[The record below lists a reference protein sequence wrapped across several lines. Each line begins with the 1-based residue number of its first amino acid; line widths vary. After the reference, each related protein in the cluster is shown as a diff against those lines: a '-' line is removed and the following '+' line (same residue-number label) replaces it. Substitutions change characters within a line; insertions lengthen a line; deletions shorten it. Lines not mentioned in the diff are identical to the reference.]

1 MTNDAKPGPG
11 VRWRDD
17 ADGRGGTLGFPRQVS
32 AFHAIGA
39 LWNLILPVA
48 TLKPGSGLFLAVGC
62 IASLGFAYFLA
73 RSLKNQA
80 HVRMDGGQL
89 TVTHGPWWPRA
100 AFFSHPLADI
110 GSFDVGP
117 SAEFENAYDLFLVT
131 KSDLR
136 VRLPIE
142 LNGIVVRVKG
152 SKRAAWGHVPVSHA
166 TYVAERLTEA
176 LERVRHEGGSYRLAP
191 GTGVGVDVRV
201 GDELDAETETEPPS
215 QRMQR

>member
-1 MTNDAKPGPG
+1 
-11 VRWRDD
+11 
-17 ADGRGGTLGFPRQVS
+17 
-32 AFHAIGA
+32 
-39 LWNLILPVA
+39 
-48 TLKPGSGLFLAVGC
+48 
-62 IASLGFAYFLA
+62 
-73 RSLKNQA
+73 
-80 HVRMDGGQL
+80 MDGGQL

-131 KSDLR
+131 KNDLR

-142 LNGIVVRVKG
+142 LNGIVVRVNG

-176 LERVRHEGGSYRLAP
+176 LERVRHEGGSYIAWLRARGWAWTWACGSATSSRP
-191 GTGVGVDVRV
+191 RPSPPRS
-201 GDELDAETETEPPS
+201 ACSAEPPRRVYTLDV
-215 QRMQR
+215 QRIGAMLVR